1 MNVLEEKIMTKKR
14 FSAGVEELVSKN
26 NMTYIDAM
34 NYIIEKRGMDYSNI
48 KKLLSDSLKEKVT
61 AEAQGLNLIKEKKG
75 NTLPVCPGTIQ
86 KGGKIAQM
94 AGLKQCTNQEKEKK
108 D

>member
-1 MNVLEEKIMTKKR
+1 MDILEEKIMTKKR

-26 NMTYIDAM
+26 NMSYIDAM
-34 NYIIEKRGMDYSNI
+34 NFIIEKRGMDYSNI

-75 NTLPVCPGTIQ
+75 NTLPV
-86 KGGKIAQM
+86 
-94 AGLKQCTNQEKEKK
+94 
-108 D
+108 

>member
-48 KKLLSDSLKEKVT
+48 KKLLPDSLKEIEPLVH
-61 AEAQGLNLIKEKKG
+61 L
-75 NTLPVCPGTIQ
+75 
-86 KGGKIAQM
+86 
-94 AGLKQCTNQEKEKK
+94 
-108 D
+108 

>member
-26 NMTYIDAM
+26 NMSYIDAM

-75 NTLPVCPGTIQ
+75 NTLPV
-86 KGGKIAQM
+86 
-94 AGLKQCTNQEKEKK
+94 
-108 D
+108 

>member
-1 MNVLEEKIMTKKR
+1 MDILEEKIMTKKR

-26 NMTYIDAM
+26 NMSYIDAM
-34 NYIIEKRGMDYSNI
+34 NFIIEKRGMDYGNI

-75 NTLPVCPGTIQ
+75 NTLPV
-86 KGGKIAQM
+86 
-94 AGLKQCTNQEKEKK
+94 
-108 D
+108 

>member
-1 MNVLEEKIMTKKR
+1 
-14 FSAGVEELVSKN
+14 
-26 NMTYIDAM
+26 MTYIDAM

-75 NTLPVCPGTIQ
+75 NTLPV
-86 KGGKIAQM
+86 
-94 AGLKQCTNQEKEKK
+94 
-108 D
+108 

>member
-1 MNVLEEKIMTKKR
+1 MDILEEKIMTKKR
-14 FSAGVEELVSKN
+14 FSTGVEELVAKQ
-26 NMTYIDAM
+26 NMSYMDAM

-75 NTLPVCPGTIQ
+75 NTLPVCCNPSMHIV
-86 KGGKIAQM
+86 
-94 AGLKQCTNQEKEKK
+94 CTMH
-108 D
+108 